1 MQNVFDYAMQLEQ
14 DGRQFYL
21 ENAEKT
27 DSPELKKILLEL
39 ADDEAKHYAIFK
51 ALRDGQPAA
60 YDEAA
65 KTTIFTTMKNLFTD
79 MKAAGE
85 EFSFPPDAQRIWEQ
99 AREVE
104 KKTEAFYR
112 EKANEVDDDKTK
124 QILHKIADEEHRHWV
139 TMENVIKFLDRPN
152 HWLEDAE
159 WSNLEEY

>member
-1 MQNVFDYAMQLEQ
+1 MQNVFDYAMQMEQ

-21 ENAEKT
+21 DNAEKT

-51 ALRDGQPAA
+51 ALRDGQPAS

-65 KTTIFTTMKNLFTD
+65 KTTIFTTMKNIFTD
-79 MKAAGE
+79 MKAQGDDFE
-85 EFSFPPDAQRIWEQ
+85 FPPDAQRIWEQ

-112 EKANEVDDDKTK
+112 EKAEESDNEKTK
-124 QILHKIADEEHRHWV
+124 AILHKIADEEHRHWV